1 MITTF
6 IIKYLMYNNF
16 IEKKKK
22 IKEKKY
28 KKKKLKKF
36 LDIILLGYI

>member
-22 IKEKKY
+22 
-28 KKKKLKKF
+28 LK
-36 LDIILLGYI
+36 DNTYIYN